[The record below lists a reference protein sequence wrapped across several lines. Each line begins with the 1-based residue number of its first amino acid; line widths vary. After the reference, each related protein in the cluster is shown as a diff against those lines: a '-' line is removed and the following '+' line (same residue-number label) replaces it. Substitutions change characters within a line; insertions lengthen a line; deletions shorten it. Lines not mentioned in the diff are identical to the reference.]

1 MMSETIDKLRL
12 ESEPTWDVAR
22 LFPDQGHW
30 SEEEYLAL
38 NTNQLVEFTQG
49 FVEVLSMPTVFH
61 QRIVAFLYN
70 ALLVFATANHLGEV
84 LFAPVRVRLWSG
96 KYREP
101 DLVFMNAE
109 NAARITRDYWIGAD
123 LVLEVVSD
131 DDRRRDLEVK
141 RQEYAQAGIPEYW
154 IVDPMLEQITVLA
167 LEGSTYAVHGEYPK
181 GAEATSRLLPGF
193 KVNVTEA
200 LSVKR

>member
-1 MMSETIDKLRL
+1 MSETIDKPPF
-12 ESEPTWDVAR
+12 ESEPAWDVAR

-30 SEEEYLAL
+30 SEQEYLSL

-61 QRIVAFLYN
+61 QRIVAFLYH
-70 ALLVFATANHLGEV
+70 ALLVFATANRLGEV

-101 DLVFMNAE
+101 DLVFMNME
-109 NAARITRDYWIGAD
+109 NGARITRDYWIGAD

-167 LEGSTYAVHGEYPK
+167 LEGSTYVVHGEFPK
-181 GAEATSRLLPGF
+181 GTKASSKLLEGF
-193 KVNVTEA
+193 NVDVTEA

>member
-1 MMSETIDKLRL
+1 MSETIDKPPF
-12 ESEPTWDVAR
+12 ESEPAWDVAR

-30 SEEEYLAL
+30 SEQEYLSL

-70 ALLVFATANHLGEV
+70 ALLVFATANRLGEV

-101 DLVFMNAE
+101 DLVFMNME
-109 NAARITRDYWIGAD
+109 NGARITRDYWIGAD

-167 LEGSTYAVHGEYPK
+167 LEGSSYVVHGEFPK
-181 GAEATSRLLPGF
+181 GTKASSKLLEGF
-193 KVNVTEA
+193 NVDVTEA